1 MLRAAARLA
10 RAGSAAVSAAAGLLM
25 LALLAFGGFALW
37 QDAAVSRGA
46 FAGAELLHYKPAV
59 LAADNPTLT
68 ELQARNPD
76 VCGWLTIDGTNID
89 YPFVQ
94 GATNMDYIN
103 RDVTGAF
110 SLSGS
115 VFLDSRCAAGLTDPY
130 TLMYGHH
137 MENGAMFGDVAAFAQ
152 ADFFAAHTSGSV
164 SLPDAAYTV
173 ELFACLCT
181 DAYDSAVYDPARYQ
195 TGVQPLLDYLA
206 ANAVQQRPCSAD
218 AQAVQHISR
227 PEHHRK
233 LGQLRRLQREGT
245 ACKVDPAVG
254 AVGILRAE
262 QRCDEQHNGN
272 DVEALVH
279 IPQGAIV
286 DV

>member
-25 LALLAFGGFALW
+25 LVLLAFGGFALW

-59 LAADNPTLT
+59 LAADNPTLA

-152 ADFFAAHTSGSV
+152 ADFFAAHT
-164 SLPDAAYTV
+164 T
-173 ELFACLCT
+173 
-181 DAYDSAVYDPARYQ
+181 DSAVYDPARYQ

-218 AQAVQHISR
+218 AQA
-227 PEHHRK
+227 
-233 LGQLRRLQREGT
+233 
-245 ACKVDPAVG
+245 
-254 AVGILRAE
+254 GILALSTCAGAE
-262 QRCDEQHNGN
+262 TNGRVVVFGWLHPVEKGDEMQ
-272 DVEALVH
+272 
-279 IPQGAIV
+279 
-286 DV
+286 

>member
-10 RAGSAAVSAAAGLLM
+10 RAGSAAVSTAAGLLM
-25 LALLAFGGFALW
+25 LVLLAFGGFALW

-59 LAADNPTLT
+59 LAADNPTLA

-115 VFLDSRCAAGLTDPY
+115 VFLDSRCAAGLTDP
-130 TLMYGHH
+130 TRLCTATIWRTAQCS
-137 MENGAMFGDVAAFAQ
+137 AMWPPLRRRI
-152 ADFFAAHTSGSV
+152 
-164 SLPDAAYTV
+164 SLPPTRPAA
-173 ELFACLCT
+173 
-181 DAYDSAVYDPARYQ
+181 
-195 TGVQPLLDYLA
+195 
-206 ANAVQQRPCSAD
+206 
-218 AQAVQHISR
+218 
-227 PEHHRK
+227 
-233 LGQLRRLQREGT
+233 
-245 ACKVDPAVG
+245 
-254 AVGILRAE
+254 
-262 QRCDEQHNGN
+262 
-272 DVEALVH
+272 
-279 IPQGAIV
+279 
-286 DV
+286 